1 MNVVVSVG
9 VAVVMVMLATG
20 IYNLQWWLERTDY
33 QRHFED

>member
-1 MNVVVSVG
+1 MNAVIAVG
-9 VAVVMVMLATG
+9 SAALMMMAAKG

>member
-1 MNVVVSVG
+1 VNAAIA
-9 VAVVMVMLATG
+9 VASALLMIMVAKG